1 MHWYTGGAVKV
12 SEDCLLDKMV
22 VTVILIGNFPF

>member
-1 MHWYTGGAVKV
+1 MHWCMGGGVKV
-12 SEDCLLDKMV
+12 SEDCLYDQMV